1 MKMFKSKII
10 IPYII
15 VGIISCG
22 IIWFYFLRP
31 NSSDKESQKNE
42 SQKLNTE
49 LPDGMSKPISDSKK
63 QTYEYSRAS
72 NKKEAQSLAGFF
84 EKRKEE
90 TKTKKKPVAL
100 KDPYGNGDYLFAD
113 ADKASDAV
121 NEFHKMQQE
130 SSVHQELIDETHKLK
145 AVIDKMELEKREEAL
160 KPKLNAQKMLEESYR
175 IAGVPYP
182 GAQPPT
188 IQKKDQPTAE
198 ETKAVSSS
206 TVSSIGGVCAESTQL
221 NTATLHNRTFNTAV
235 GTGVELGRNTIRA
248 CVHKEQTLT
257 DGQRILLRLI
267 EPLQAGQ
274 SNIPAGYVIAGT
286 ARLQKDRLGVE
297 INSIEYEGSIIPV
310 SMAVYDTDGSS
321 GIYCPGSEELDAA
334 KDAAANVGTNIGS
347 NISLTAS
354 AGQQI
359 AMDLTRGLISG
370 GTQYLSKKLRIVRVT
385 LKENYEV
392 LLLPKK

>member
-1 MKMFKSKII
+1 MKKDKIKII

-15 VGIISCG
+15 VSIMCCG
-22 IIWFYFLRP
+22 VIWFLFFMP
-31 NSSDKESQKNE
+31 SKKEKE

-49 LPDGMSKPISDSKK
+49 LPDGKSKPISDSKK
-63 QTYEYSRAS
+63 NSYENKPSEKKDLYSMSTLFEARKKKQEERLNKSELRDPTGTGSDSDIFTEADNAS
-72 NKKEAQSLAGFF
+72 N
-84 EKRKEE
+84 
-90 TKTKKKPVAL
+90 T
-100 KDPYGNGDYLFAD
+100 
-113 ADKASDAV
+113 V
-121 NEFHKMQQE
+121 NEFHQMQQE
-130 SSVHQELIDETHKLK
+130 SKAHQELIDETQKLR
-145 AVIDKMELEKREEAL
+145 AVIDQMELEKREEAL
-160 KPKLNAQKMLEESYR
+160 KPKVNAQEMLQESYR
-175 IAGVPYP
+175 LAGVPYP
-182 GAQPPT
+182 GD
-188 IQKKDQPTAE
+188 KTAPVQEKEERVVE
-198 ETKAVSSS
+198 ETKALSNITISSM
-206 TVSSIGGVCAESTQL
+206 GGGSQEDPANAVI
-221 NTATLHNRTFNTAV
+221 LHNKGFNTAV

-248 CVHKEQTLT
+248 CVHKEQSLT

-267 EPLQAGQ
+267 EPLQAGE
-274 SNIPAGYVIAGT
+274 SNIPAGYVIAGI
-286 ARLQKDRLGVE
+286 AHLQKDRLGVD
-297 INSIEYEGSIIPV
+297 INSIEYEGNIIPV

-334 KDAAANVGTNIGS
+334 KDAAANIGTSVGS